1 MTTSIASQ
9 LELLQQEIAKSR
21 EKRAN
26 FQDNV
31 RLIAVSKRQP
41 IEKIEEAYQAGHH
54 DFGENFVQ
62 EGVDKIQKLGKSDVQ
77 WHMLGAIQSRK
88 CKDIAT
94 HFDWVQSV
102 DRIKVVNKLNQA
114 RQQATQK
121 QTPLNVC
128 IQVNL
133 FGEEQKAGV
142 NADACFELAK
152 VVHDAEHLTLR
163 GIMALPPK
171 QTEYTLQLAQFQ
183 QIEVLYQQL
192 AEQYLQIDTLSMGM
206 SGDFDAAI
214 AAGSNMVRIGTAI
227 FGQRD

>member
-26 FQDNV
+26 FPDNV

-41 IEKIEEAYQAGHH
+41 IEKIEEAYQSGHR

-62 EGVDKIQKLGKSDVQ
+62 EGVEKIQKLDKSDIQ

-102 DRIKVVNKLNQA
+102 DRIKVINKLNQA
-114 RQQATQK
+114 REGLS
-121 QTPLNVC
+121 PLNVC

-133 FGEEQKAGV
+133 FGEVQKAGV
-142 NADACFELAK
+142 DSTSCFELAEA
-152 VVHDAEHLTLR
+152 VQEAEHLTLR

-171 QTEYTLQLAQFQ
+171 QTEHDKQLAQFEEIAALYR
-183 QIEVLYQQL
+183 QISDKYPQV
-192 AEQYLQIDTLSMGM
+192 DTLSIGM
-206 SGDFDAAI
+206 SGDFEAAI
-214 AAGSNMVRIGTAI
+214 TAGSNMVRIGTAI

>member
-21 EKRAN
+21 ENPIN

-31 RLIAVSKRQP
+31 RLVAVSKRQP
-41 IEKIEEAYQAGHH
+41 IDKIEEAYQSGQRY
-54 DFGENFVQ
+54 FGENFVQ
-62 EGVDKIQKLGKSDVQ
+62 EGIDKIQKIAKSDIE

-94 HFDWVQSV
+94 HFDWVQSL
-102 DRIKVVNKLNQA
+102 DRMKVLNKLNQA
-114 RQQATQK
+114 RQGMP
-121 QTPLNVC
+121 PLNVC

-133 FGEEQKAGV
+133 FGETQKAGV
-142 NADACFELAK
+142 DEESCFELAQAI
-152 VVHDAEHLTLR
+152 DEAENLALR

-171 QTEYTLQLAQFQ
+171 QHDYPKQLQQFKK
-183 QIEVLYQQL
+183 IATLYQQL
-192 AEQYLQIDTLSMGM
+192 KDRYPQIDTLSMGM
-206 SGDFDAAI
+206 SGDFEAAI
-214 AAGSNMVRIGTAI
+214 LAGSNMIRIGTAI

>member
-9 LELLQQEIAKSR
+9 LELLQQEIAKSS
-21 EKRAN
+21 EKRVN

-31 RLIAVSKRQP
+31 RLVAVSKRQP
-41 IEKIEEAYQAGHH
+41 IDKIGEAYQNGHRI
-54 DFGENFVQ
+54 FGENFVQ
-62 EGVDKIQKLGKSDVQ
+62 EGIEKIQKIEKSDIE

-102 DRIKVVNKLNQA
+102 DRHKVTHKLNQA
-114 RQQATQK
+114 RSGMP
-121 QTPLNVC
+121 PLNVC

-133 FGEEQKAGV
+133 FGEAQKAGV
-142 NADACFELAK
+142 DESGCFGLAQAI
-152 VVHDAEHLTLR
+152 DEAENLTLR

-171 QTEYTLQLAQFQ
+171 QQDHLQQLRQFEK
-183 QIEVLYQQL
+183 IATLYQQL
-192 AEQYLQIDTLSMGM
+192 KDRYPQIDTLSMGM
-206 SGDFDAAI
+206 SGDFEAAI
-214 AAGSNMVRIGTAI
+214 MAGSNMIRIGTAI

>member
-26 FQDNV
+26 FPDNV

-41 IEKIEEAYQAGHH
+41 IEKIEEAYQSGHR

-62 EGVDKIQKLGKSDVQ
+62 EGVEKIQKLDKSDIQ

-102 DRIKVVNKLNQA
+102 DRIKVINKLNQA
-114 RQQATQK
+114 REGLS
-121 QTPLNVC
+121 PLNVC

-133 FGEEQKAGV
+133 FGEVQKAGV
-142 NADACFELAK
+142 DSTSCFELAEA
-152 VVHDAEHLTLR
+152 VQEAEHVTLR

-171 QTEYTLQLAQFQ
+171 QTEHDKQLAQFEEIAALYR
-183 QIEVLYQQL
+183 QISDKYPQV
-192 AEQYLQIDTLSMGM
+192 DTLSIGM
-206 SGDFDAAI
+206 SGDFEAAI
-214 AAGSNMVRIGTAI
+214 TAGSNMVRIGTAI

>member
-26 FQDNV
+26 FEDNV

-41 IEKIEEAYQAGHH
+41 IDKVEEAYQNGHRE
-54 DFGENFVQ
+54 FGENFVQ
-62 EGVDKIQKLGKSDVQ
+62 EGVEKIQKLGKSDIE

-88 CKDIAT
+88 CKDIAA

-102 DRIKVVNKLNQA
+102 DRIKIINKLNQA
-114 RQQATQK
+114 REGMA
-121 QTPLNVC
+121 PLNVC

-133 FGEEQKAGV
+133 FGEAQKAGV
-142 NADACFELAK
+142 NEQVCFELAE
-152 VVHDAEHLTLR
+152 AIQNSPNLTLR

-171 QTEYTLQLAQFQ
+171 QTEYPKQLQQF
-183 QIEVLYQQL
+183 EKVTELYQQL
-192 AEQYLQIDTLSMGM
+192 AEQYPDIDTLSMGM
-206 SGDFDAAI
+206 SGDFEAAI
-214 AAGSNMVRIGTAI
+214 AAGSTMIRIGTAI
-227 FGQRD
+227 FGQRDA

>member
-26 FQDNV
+26 FPDNV

-41 IEKIEEAYQAGHH
+41 IEKIEEAYQSGHR

-62 EGVDKIQKLGKSDVQ
+62 EGVEKIQKLDKSDIQ

-102 DRIKVVNKLNQA
+102 DRIKVINKLNQA
-114 RQQATQK
+114 REGLS
-121 QTPLNVC
+121 PLNVC

-133 FGEEQKAGV
+133 FGEVQKAGV
-142 NADACFELAK
+142 DSTSCFELAEA
-152 VVHDAEHLTLR
+152 VQEAEHLTLR

-171 QTEYTLQLAQFQ
+171 QTEYDKQLAQFEK
-183 QIEVLYQQL
+183 IAALYRQL
-192 AEQYLQIDTLSMGM
+192 SDKYPQVDTLSMGM
-206 SGDFDAAI
+206 SGDFEAAI
-214 AAGSNMVRIGTAI
+214 TAGSNMVRIGTAI

>member
-26 FQDNV
+26 FPDNV

-41 IEKIEEAYQAGHH
+41 IEKIEEAYQSGHR

-62 EGVDKIQKLGKSDVQ
+62 EGVEKIQKLDKSDIQ

-102 DRIKVVNKLNQA
+102 DRIKVINKLNQA
-114 RQQATQK
+114 REGLS
-121 QTPLNVC
+121 PLNVC

-142 NADACFELAK
+142 DSASCFELAEAIQE
-152 VVHDAEHLTLR
+152 AEHLTLR

-171 QTEYTLQLAQFQ
+171 QTEHDKQLAQFEEIAALYR
-183 QIEVLYQQL
+183 QISDKYPQV
-192 AEQYLQIDTLSMGM
+192 DTLSMGM
-206 SGDFDAAI
+206 SGDFEAAI
-214 AAGSNMVRIGTAI
+214 TAGSNMVRIGTAI

>member
-21 EKRAN
+21 ENPMN

-31 RLIAVSKRQP
+31 RLVAVSKRQP
-41 IEKIEEAYQAGHH
+41 IDKIEEAYQSGHRY
-54 DFGENFVQ
+54 FGENFVQ
-62 EGVDKIQKLGKSDVQ
+62 EGVEKIQKIDKSDIE

-94 HFDWVQSV
+94 HFDWVQSL
-102 DRIKVVNKLNQA
+102 DRMKVLNKLNQA
-114 RQQATQK
+114 RQGMP
-121 QTPLNVC
+121 PLNVC

-133 FGEEQKAGV
+133 FDETQKAGV
-142 NADACFELAK
+142 DEKACFELAQAI
-152 VVHDAEHLTLR
+152 DEAENLVLR

-171 QTEYTLQLAQFQ
+171 QQDYSRQLQQFEK
-183 QIEVLYQQL
+183 IAALYQQL
-192 AEQYLQIDTLSMGM
+192 KDRYPQIDTLSMGM
-206 SGDFDAAI
+206 SGDFEAAI
-214 AAGSNMVRIGTAI
+214 MAGSNMIRIGTAI

>member
-21 EKRAN
+21 EKRVN
-26 FQDNV
+26 FPDNV

-41 IEKIEEAYQAGHH
+41 LDKIEEAYQCGHR

-62 EGVDKIQKLGKSDVQ
+62 EGVEKIQKLDKSDIQ

-102 DRIKVVNKLNQA
+102 DRLKVIKKLDQA
-114 RQQATQK
+114 REGLP
-121 QTPLNVC
+121 PLNVC

-142 NADACFELAK
+142 DSTSCFELAEAIQE
-152 VVHDAEHLTLR
+152 AEHLTLR

-171 QTEYTLQLAQFQ
+171 QTEYEKQLAQFDK
-183 QIEVLYQQL
+183 IAALYRQL
-192 AEQYLQIDTLSMGM
+192 SDKYPQVDTLSMGM
-206 SGDFDAAI
+206 SGDFEAAI
-214 AAGSNMVRIGTAI
+214 AAGSNMIRVGTAI
-227 FGQRD
+227 FGSRDS

>member
-9 LELLQQEIAKSR
+9 LELLQQEIAKSS
-21 EKRAN
+21 EKRVN

-31 RLIAVSKRQP
+31 RLVAVSKRQP
-41 IEKIEEAYQAGHH
+41 IDKIEEAYQKGHRI
-54 DFGENFVQ
+54 FGENFVQ
-62 EGVDKIQKLGKSDVQ
+62 EGVEKIQKIDKSDIE

-102 DRIKVVNKLNQA
+102 DRTKVINKLNQA
-114 RQQATQK
+114 RQGMS
-121 QTPLNVC
+121 PLNVC

-133 FGEEQKAGV
+133 FGEAQKAGV
-142 NADACFELAK
+142 DETECFGLAQAID
-152 VVHDAEHLTLR
+152 DAENLALR

-171 QTEYTLQLAQFQ
+171 QHDYPKQLQQFEE
-183 QIEVLYQQL
+183 IAKLYRQL
-192 AEQYLQIDTLSMGM
+192 KDRYPQIDTLSMGM
-206 SGDFDAAI
+206 SGDFEAAI
-214 AAGSNMVRIGTAI
+214 MAGSNMIRIGTAI

>member
-41 IEKIEEAYQAGHH
+41 IEKIEEAYQSGHR

-62 EGVDKIQKLGKSDVQ
+62 EGVEKIQKLGKSDIE

-94 HFDWVQSV
+94 HFSWVQSV
-102 DRIKVVNKLNQA
+102 DRIKVINKLNQA
-114 RQQATQK
+114 REGLP
-121 QTPLNVC
+121 PLNVC

-142 NADACFELAK
+142 DAETCFELAET
-152 VVHDAEHLTLR
+152 VQQAEHLTLR

-171 QTEYTLQLAQFQ
+171 QTEYAAQLMQFEK
-183 QIEVLYQQL
+183 IAELYRQL
-192 AEQYLQIDTLSMGM
+192 RDKYSQIDTLSMGM

>member
-21 EKRAN
+21 EKRVN
-26 FQDNV
+26 FPDNV

-41 IEKIEEAYQAGHH
+41 LDKIEEAYQCGHR

-62 EGVDKIQKLGKSDVQ
+62 EGVEKIQKLDKSDIQ

-102 DRIKVVNKLNQA
+102 DRLKVIKKLDQA
-114 RQQATQK
+114 REGSP
-121 QTPLNVC
+121 PLNVC

-142 NADACFELAK
+142 DSTSCFELAEAIQE
-152 VVHDAEHLTLR
+152 AEHLTLR

-171 QTEYTLQLAQFQ
+171 QTEYEKQLAQF
-183 QIEVLYQQL
+183 
-192 AEQYLQIDTLSMGM
+192 DK
-206 SGDFDAAI
+206 I
-214 AAGSNMVRIGTAI
+214 AALTDN
-227 FGQRD
+227 

>member
-21 EKRAN
+21 EKRVN
-26 FQDNV
+26 FPDNV

-41 IEKIEEAYQAGHH
+41 LDKIEEAYQCGHR

-62 EGVDKIQKLGKSDVQ
+62 EGVEKIQKLDKSDIQ

-102 DRIKVVNKLNQA
+102 DRLKVIKKLDQA
-114 RQQATQK
+114 REGSP
-121 QTPLNVC
+121 PLNVC

-142 NADACFELAK
+142 DSTSCFELAEAIQE
-152 VVHDAEHLTLR
+152 AEHLTLR

-171 QTEYTLQLAQFQ
+171 QTEYEKQLAQFDK
-183 QIEVLYQQL
+183 IAALYPQL
-192 AEQYLQIDTLSMGM
+192 SDKYPQVDTLSMGM
-206 SGDFDAAI
+206 SGDFEAAI
-214 AAGSNMVRIGTAI
+214 AAGSNMIRVGTAI
-227 FGQRD
+227 FGSRDS

>member
-41 IEKIEEAYQAGHH
+41 LEKIEEAYQYGHR

-62 EGVDKIQKLGKSDVQ
+62 EGIEKIQKLNKSDIQ

-102 DRIKVVNKLNQA
+102 DRIKVIQKLNQA
-114 RQQATQK
+114 RENMS
-121 QTPLNVC
+121 PLNVC

-133 FGEEQKAGV
+133 FAEEQKAGV
-142 NADACFELAK
+142 DANACFDLAEAIEQ
-152 VVHDAEHLTLR
+152 AENLTLR

-171 QTEYTLQLAQFQ
+171 QNRYSDQFAQFS
-183 QIEVLYQQL
+183 QIAKLYRQL
-192 AEQYLQIDTLSMGM
+192 RQKYPTIDTLSMGM
-206 SGDFDAAI
+206 SGDFEAAI
-214 AAGSNMVRIGTAI
+214 AAGSNMIRVGTAL

>member
-26 FQDNV
+26 FPDNV

-41 IEKIEEAYQAGHH
+41 IEKIEEAYQSGHR

-62 EGVDKIQKLGKSDVQ
+62 EGVEKIQKLDKSDIQ

-102 DRIKVVNKLNQA
+102 DRIKVINKLNQA
-114 RQQATQK
+114 REGLS
-121 QTPLNVC
+121 PLNVC

-142 NADACFELAK
+142 DSASCFELAEAIQE
-152 VVHDAEHLTLR
+152 AEHLTLR

-171 QTEYTLQLAQFQ
+171 QTEYDKQLAQFEK
-183 QIEVLYQQL
+183 IAALYRQL
-192 AEQYLQIDTLSMGM
+192 SDKYPQVDTLSMGM
-206 SGDFDAAI
+206 SGDFEAAI
-214 AAGSNMVRIGTAI
+214 TAGSNMVRIGTAI

>member
-9 LELLQQEIAKSR
+9 LELLQQEIAKSS
-21 EKRAN
+21 EKRVN

-31 RLIAVSKRQP
+31 RLVAVSKRQP
-41 IEKIEEAYQAGHH
+41 IDKIEEAYQKGHRI
-54 DFGENFVQ
+54 FGENFVQ
-62 EGVDKIQKLGKSDVQ
+62 EGVEKIQKIDKSDIE

-102 DRIKVVNKLNQA
+102 DRTKVINKLNQA
-114 RQQATQK
+114 RQGMP
-121 QTPLNVC
+121 PLNVC

-133 FGEEQKAGV
+133 FGEAQKAGV
-142 NADACFELAK
+142 DETECFGLAQAID
-152 VVHDAEHLTLR
+152 DAENLALR

-171 QTEYTLQLAQFQ
+171 QHDYPKQLQQFEKIATLYRHLKDEYP
-183 QIEVLYQQL
+183 
-192 AEQYLQIDTLSMGM
+192 QIDTLSMGM
-206 SGDFDAAI
+206 SGDFEAAI
-214 AAGSNMVRIGTAI
+214 MAGSNMIRIGTAI

>member
-21 EKRAN
+21 ENRAN

-41 IEKIEEAYQAGHH
+41 IEKIEEAYRSGHR

-62 EGVDKIQKLGKSDVQ
+62 EGVDKIQKLDKSDIQ

-88 CKDIAT
+88 CRDIAT

-102 DRIKVVNKLNQA
+102 DRIKVINKLDQA
-114 RQQATQK
+114 RQGMP
-121 QTPLNVC
+121 PLNIC

-142 NADACFELAK
+142 NAQDCYELASK
-152 VVHDAEHLTLR
+152 VEQADNLTLR

-171 QTEYTLQLAQFQ
+171 QTDHEKQLKQFN
-183 QIEVLYQQL
+183 IIADLYHQL
-192 AEQYLQIDTLSMGM
+192 KELYPQIDTLSMGM
-206 SGDFDAAI
+206 SGDFEAAI
-214 AAGSNMVRIGTAI
+214 AAGSNMIRIGTAI
-227 FGQRD
+227 FGHRDT

>member
-21 EKRAN
+21 EKRLN

-31 RLIAVSKRQP
+31 RLVAVSKRQP
-41 IEKIEEAYQAGHH
+41 LEKIEEAYLNGQC

-62 EGVDKIQKLGKSDVQ
+62 EGVEKIQKLDKSDIQ

-88 CKDIAT
+88 CKDIAE

-102 DRIKVVNKLNQA
+102 DRVKVINKLNQA
-114 RQQATQK
+114 RQGKSA
-121 QTPLNVC
+121 LNVC

-133 FGEEQKAGV
+133 FGEAQKAGV
-142 NADACFELAK
+142 DAKTCFELAK
-152 VVHDAEHLTLR
+152 QIEMAENLTLR

-171 QTEYTLQLAQFQ
+171 QTEYDKQLAQFET
-183 QIEVLYQQL
+183 IAELYRQL
-192 AEQYLQIDTLSMGM
+192 AAKYPHVDTLSMGM
-206 SGDFDAAI
+206 SGDYEAAI
-214 AAGSNMVRIGTAI
+214 AAGSNMLRVGTAI
-227 FGQRD
+227 FGQRE

>member
-9 LELLQQEIAKSR
+9 LELLQQEIAKSS
-21 EKRAN
+21 EKRVN

-31 RLIAVSKRQP
+31 RLVAVSKRQP
-41 IEKIEEAYQAGHH
+41 IDKIEEAYQKGHRI
-54 DFGENFVQ
+54 FGENFVQ
-62 EGVDKIQKLGKSDVQ
+62 EGVEKIQKIDKSDIE

-102 DRIKVVNKLNQA
+102 DRTKVINKLNQA
-114 RQQATQK
+114 RQGMP
-121 QTPLNVC
+121 PLNVC

-133 FGEEQKAGV
+133 FGEAQKAGV
-142 NADACFELAK
+142 DETECFELAQA
-152 VVHDAEHLTLR
+152 VDDAENLALR

-171 QTEYTLQLAQFQ
+171 QHDYPKQLQQFEK
-183 QIEVLYQQL
+183 IARLYRHL
-192 AEQYLQIDTLSMGM
+192 KDKYPQIDTLSMGM
-206 SGDFDAAI
+206 SGDFEAAI
-214 AAGSNMVRIGTAI
+214 MAGSNMIRIGTAI

>member
-9 LELLQQEIAKSR
+9 LELLQQEIAKSS
-21 EKRAN
+21 EKRVN

-31 RLIAVSKRQP
+31 RLVAVSKRQP
-41 IEKIEEAYQAGHH
+41 IDKIEEAYQKGHRI
-54 DFGENFVQ
+54 FGENFVQ
-62 EGVDKIQKLGKSDVQ
+62 EGVEKIQKIDKSDIE

-102 DRIKVVNKLNQA
+102 DRTKVINKLNQA
-114 RQQATQK
+114 RQGMP
-121 QTPLNVC
+121 PLNVC

-133 FGEEQKAGV
+133 FGEAQKAGV
-142 NADACFELAK
+142 DETECFELAQAIYE
-152 VVHDAEHLTLR
+152 AENLALR

-171 QTEYTLQLAQFQ
+171 QHDYPKQLQQFEEISTLYRQLKDK
-183 QIEVLYQQL
+183 YPH
-192 AEQYLQIDTLSMGM
+192 IDTLSMGM
-206 SGDFDAAI
+206 SGDFEAAI
-214 AAGSNMVRIGTAI
+214 LAGSNMIRIGTAI

>member
-9 LELLQQEIAKSR
+9 LELLQQEIAKSS

-26 FQDNV
+26 FQHNV

-41 IEKIEEAYQAGHH
+41 IEKIEEAYQCGHRE
-54 DFGENFVQ
+54 FGENFVQ
-62 EGVDKIQKLGKSDVQ
+62 EGVEKIQKLGKSDIQ

-94 HFDWVQSV
+94 HFDWAQSV
-102 DRIKVVNKLNQA
+102 DRLKVINKLNQA
-114 RQQATQK
+114 RDGME
-121 QTPLNVC
+121 PLNVC

-142 NADACFELAK
+142 DAETCFELAE
-152 VVHDAEHLTLR
+152 VIEEAQNLTLR
-163 GIMALPPK
+163 GIMALPPR
-171 QTEYTLQLAQFQ
+171 QTEHARQLAQFEK
-183 QIEVLYQQL
+183 IAELYRQL
-192 AEQYLQIDTLSMGM
+192 ADEYPTIDTLSMGM

-214 AAGSNMVRIGTAI
+214 MAGSSMVRIGTAV
-227 FGQRD
+227 FGERDGARH

>member
-21 EKRAN
+21 EKRVN
-26 FQDNV
+26 FPDNV

-41 IEKIEEAYQAGHH
+41 IEKIEEAYQSGHR

-62 EGVDKIQKLGKSDVQ
+62 EGVEKIQKLDKSDIQ

-102 DRIKVVNKLNQA
+102 DRIKVINKLNQA
-114 RQQATQK
+114 REGLS
-121 QTPLNVC
+121 PLNVC

-133 FGEEQKAGV
+133 FGEVQKAGV
-142 NADACFELAK
+142 DSTSCFELAEA
-152 VVHDAEHLTLR
+152 VQEAEHLTLR

-171 QTEYTLQLAQFQ
+171 QTEHDKQLAQFEEIAALYR
-183 QIEVLYQQL
+183 QISDKYPQV
-192 AEQYLQIDTLSMGM
+192 DTLSIGM
-206 SGDFDAAI
+206 SGDFEAAI
-214 AAGSNMVRIGTAI
+214 TAGSNMVRIGTAI

>member
-21 EKRAN
+21 EKRVN
-26 FQDNV
+26 FPDNV

-41 IEKIEEAYQAGHH
+41 LDKIEEAYQCGHR

-62 EGVDKIQKLGKSDVQ
+62 EGVEKIQKLDKSDIQ

-102 DRIKVVNKLNQA
+102 DRLKVIKKLDQA
-114 RQQATQK
+114 REGLP
-121 QTPLNVC
+121 PLNVC

-142 NADACFELAK
+142 DSTSCFELAEAIQE
-152 VVHDAEHLTLR
+152 AEHLTLR

-171 QTEYTLQLAQFQ
+171 QTEYEKQLAQFDK
-183 QIEVLYQQL
+183 IAALYRQL
-192 AEQYLQIDTLSMGM
+192 SDKYPQVDILSMGM
-206 SGDFDAAI
+206 SGDFEAAI
-214 AAGSNMVRIGTAI
+214 AAGSNMIRVGTAI
-227 FGQRD
+227 FGSRDS

>member
-21 EKRAN
+21 EKRVN
-26 FQDNV
+26 FPDNV

-41 IEKIEEAYQAGHH
+41 LDKIEEAYQCGHR

-62 EGVDKIQKLGKSDVQ
+62 EGVEKIQKLDKSDIQ

-102 DRIKVVNKLNQA
+102 DRLKVIKKLDQA
-114 RQQATQK
+114 REGSP
-121 QTPLNVC
+121 PLNVC

-142 NADACFELAK
+142 DSTSCFELAEAIQE
-152 VVHDAEHLTLR
+152 AEHLTLR

-171 QTEYTLQLAQFQ
+171 QTEYEKQLAQFDK
-183 QIEVLYQQL
+183 IAALYRQL
-192 AEQYLQIDTLSMGM
+192 SDKYPQVDTLSMGM
-206 SGDFDAAI
+206 SGDFEAAI
-214 AAGSNMVRIGTAI
+214 AAGSNMIRVGTAI
-227 FGQRD
+227 FGPRDS

>member
-9 LELLQQEIAKSR
+9 LELLQQEIAKSS
-21 EKRAN
+21 EKRVN

-31 RLIAVSKRQP
+31 RLVAVSKRQP
-41 IEKIEEAYQAGHH
+41 IDKIEEAYQKGHRI
-54 DFGENFVQ
+54 FGENFVQ
-62 EGVDKIQKLGKSDVQ
+62 EGVEKIQKIDKSDIE

-102 DRIKVVNKLNQA
+102 DRTKVINKLNQA
-114 RQQATQK
+114 RQGMS
-121 QTPLNVC
+121 PLNVC

-133 FGEEQKAGV
+133 FGEAQKAGV
-142 NADACFELAK
+142 DETECFGLAQAID
-152 VVHDAEHLTLR
+152 DAENLALR

-171 QTEYTLQLAQFQ
+171 QHDYPKQLQQFEKIATLYRQLKDK
-183 QIEVLYQQL
+183 YP
-192 AEQYLQIDTLSMGM
+192 QIDTLSMGM
-206 SGDFDAAI
+206 SGDFEAAI
-214 AAGSNMVRIGTAI
+214 MAGSNMIRIGTAI

>member
-21 EKRAN
+21 ENRAN

-41 IEKIEEAYQAGHH
+41 IEKIEEAYQSGHR

-62 EGVDKIQKLGKSDVQ
+62 EGVEKIQKLNKSDIQ

-94 HFDWVQSV
+94 HFNWVQSI
-102 DRIKVVNKLNQA
+102 DRIKVINKLNHA
-114 RQQATQK
+114 RQGMP
-121 QTPLNVC
+121 PLNVC

-142 NADACFELAK
+142 NSDLCFELAE
-152 VVHDAEHLTLR
+152 AIEHADNLRLR

-171 QTEYTLQLAQFQ
+171 QTEYKQQLAQFEA
-183 QIEVLYQQL
+183 IATLYRQL
-192 AEQYLQIDTLSMGM
+192 KEKYPQIDTLSMGM
-206 SGDFDAAI
+206 SGDFNAAI

>member
-21 EKRAN
+21 EKHLN
-26 FQDNV
+26 FKDNV
-31 RLIAVSKRQP
+31 RLVAVSKRQP
-41 IEKIEEAYQAGHH
+41 IEKIEEAYLNGQR

-62 EGVDKIQKLGKSDVQ
+62 EGVEKIHKLDKSDLQ

-88 CKDIAT
+88 CKDIAE

-102 DRIKVVNKLNQA
+102 DRVKVINKLNQA
-114 RQQATQK
+114 RQGRS
-121 QTPLNVC
+121 PLNVC

-142 NADACFELAK
+142 DADTCFELAEQIEN
-152 VVHDAEHLTLR
+152 AENLTLR

-171 QTEYTLQLAQFQ
+171 QTEYNKQLSQFETIAELYRQLATRYPQ
-183 QIEVLYQQL
+183 V
-192 AEQYLQIDTLSMGM
+192 DTLSMGM
-206 SGDFDAAI
+206 SGDYEAAI
-214 AAGSNMVRIGTAI
+214 AAGSNMIRIGTAI